1 MHVDNTA
8 RPTAEV
14 LADHAERSVIRALDK
29 LRIPYRQG
37 TFVIYTPNTNLI
49 LKNPG

>member
-29 LRIPYRQG
+29 LRIPLQARH
-37 TFVIYTPNTNLI
+37 FRHLHADTPT
-49 LKNPG
+49 